1 MCGLGGSFGPG
12 PPLVEAALSLRH
24 RGPDDADAVRLQAP
38 DGTPAFLSF
47 TRLALLDLSSAG
59 RQPMRSDDGRRVL
72 LFNGEIYNH
81 AALREELTGR
91 GARFNSRSDT
101 EVILRGLQLDG
112 ERWLGRLR
120 GMFALACWDQEK
132 GELVLARD
140 GLGIKPLYFAFD
152 GRRLVFASEVRA
164 LLDAGAVPRR
174 FDRGALLG
182 YLCHGSVPEPQA
194 LVAGVQSLGAGQL
207 LRACARA
214 GRVELDGPRRF
225 GLAPAWPPS
234 WLGESA
240 QSTATHVPLGPLLR
254 ETVALHLVADVPVAL
269 LLSGGV
275 DSTAVAA
282 LLRAARPDAEVTAF
296 TVARADDPDELAA
309 ATETARRLRLRHQVV
324 LPTEGALR
332 EQVPRFLAALDQPST
347 DGLNTF
353 MVCGA
358 VAAAGFKA
366 ALSGLGSDELFGG
379 YALHRRMAWLWP
391 LLDAAPRLPGLVG
404 RGLLRLPAVGRS
416 AKALALVA
424 ARGVSDAQLGAALD
438 LRLHALFSPQ
448 EAAAL
453 LALDPAEVERR
464 SLEPVAEYVD
474 LGALPPGLSPRSRR
488 EVAYH
493 GAMLLLRAGYLRRTL
508 LRDADALSMA
518 HGLELRVPLCDEALW
533 QAVLARRPRPGAPP
547 KQLLIEAA
555 DHPRVNE
562 VAARPKRGFVLP
574 LERWLAG
581 PLRELAGDLLVSSG
595 ARAAGLSAPAVER
608 LQKSFFAR
616 PSSARAHRLWAL
628 CALSDY
634 LLRHRLEA
642 A

>member
-38 DGTPAFLSF
+38 DGTPAFLAF
-47 TRLALLDLSSAG
+47 TRLALLDLSPAG

-81 AALREELTGR
+81 ATLRQELTDR
-91 GARFNSRSDT
+91 GARFVSRSDT

-112 ERWLGRLR
+112 ERWLARLR
-120 GMFALACWDQEK
+120 GMFALAFWDQEK
-132 GELVLARD
+132 GELLLARD

-174 FDRGALLG
+174 IDRGALLG

-194 LVAGVQSLGAGQL
+194 LVAGVQALGAGQL
-207 LRACARA
+207 LQASARA

-225 GLAPAWPPS
+225 VPPPAWPPA
-234 WLGESA
+234 WLDGTTL
-240 QSTATHVPLGPLLR
+240 TAPPAPLGPLLR

-296 TVARADDPDELAA
+296 TVAREDDPDELAA
-309 ATETARRLRLRHQVV
+309 ASETARRLRLHHQVV
-324 LPTEGALR
+324 SPTEDTLR
-332 EQVPRFLAALDQPST
+332 DQIPRFLAALDQPSA

-353 MVCGA
+353 VVSGA

-391 LLDAAPRLPGLVG
+391 LLDAAPRLPGLFS
-404 RGLLRLPAVGRS
+404 RGILRVPAVGRS
-416 AKALALVA
+416 AKALSLLT
-424 ARGVSDAQLGAALD
+424 ARGVADERLGAALD

-453 LALDPAEVERR
+453 LAMDPAEVDRD
-464 SLEPVAEYVD
+464 SLDPTVEYAG
-474 LGALPPGLSPRSRR
+474 LGALPAGLSLRSRR
-488 EVAYH
+488 DVAYH

-533 QAVLARRPRPGAPP
+533 QAVLARRPRPDAPP

-555 DHPRVNE
+555 AHPRVNE

-581 PLRELAGDLLVSSG
+581 PLRELAGDLLASTG
-595 ARAAGLSAPAVER
+595 ARVAGLSAPAVAR
-608 LQKSFFAR
+608 LQEAFLAR

>member
-12 PPLVEAALSLRH
+12 PPLVEAALSLGH
-24 RGPDDADAVRLQAP
+24 RGPDDADAVRLEAP
-38 DGTPAFLSF
+38 DGTPALLSF
-47 TRLALLDLSSAG
+47 TRLALLDLSAVG
-59 RQPMRSDDGRRVL
+59 RQPMRSDDGRHVL

-91 GARFNSRSDT
+91 GERFHSRSDT
-101 EVILRGLQLDG
+101 EVILRGLRLDG

-120 GMFALACWDQEK
+120 GMFALAFWDQQK
-132 GELVLARD
+132 GELLLVRD

-164 LLDAGAVPRR
+164 LVDAGAVPRR
-174 FDRGALLG
+174 IDRGALVG

-194 LVAGVQSLGAGQL
+194 LVAGVRSLGAGQL
-207 LRACARA
+207 LRARARD
-214 GRVELDGPRRF
+214 GRVELEGPRRF
-225 GLAPAWPPS
+225 VPPPAWPPT
-234 WLGESA
+234 WLDE
-240 QSTATHVPLGPLLR
+240 TAPPAPLVLGPLLR

-296 TVARADDPDELAA
+296 TVAREDDPDELAA
-309 ATETARRLRLRHQVV
+309 ATETARQLRLRHRIVS
-324 LPTEGALR
+324 PTEDALR
-332 EQVPRFLAALDQPST
+332 EQVPRFLVALDQPSV

-353 MVCGA
+353 VVSGA

-391 LLDAAPRLPGLVG
+391 LLDAVPRLPGAIS
-404 RGLLRLPAVGRS
+404 RGLMRVPAVGRP
-416 AKALALVA
+416 AKALSLLA
-424 ARGVSDAQLGAALD
+424 ARGVADDRLGAALD

-453 LALDPAEVERR
+453 LELDPSEVERD
-464 SLEPVAEYVD
+464 SLAPTAED
-474 LGALPPGLSPRSRR
+474 AGLGALPTGLSPRSRR

-508 LRDADALSMA
+508 LRDADVLSMA

-555 DHPRVNE
+555 AHPRVKE

-581 PLRELAGDLLVSSG
+581 PLRELAGDLLSSSG

-608 LQKSFFAR
+608 LQKAFLAR
-616 PSSARAHRLWAL
+616 PSSAVAHRLWAL

-634 LLRHRLEA
+634 LLRHGLGA